1 MISTHFTKI
10 AGWEW
15 GSLQFT
21 KYCFAVPQPFF
32 NSIVH
37 LHHNLAKAVYRAE
50 NYRNLV
56 ELLVSDKA
64 DLITILVHFCYP
76 RDWQF
81 SDKPCRFNRFFG
93 DSRNSVSGKS
103 IWHHHRTR
111 WYQSNVRLH
120 IWNTFRD
127 QRFRSHGFGATT
139 GFGTPSLTGG
149 FGTPALGSSTGG
161 SFGSTGTGLGGT
173 GFGTGTSAFTAQP
186 KFQLQRQ
193 PAGNKRGKR
202 R

>member
-81 SDKPCRFNRFFG
+81 SEKPCWFNRFFG
-93 DSRNSVSGKS
+93 DSRNIVSGKS
-103 IWHHHRTR
+103 IWHHHRT
-111 WYQSNVRLH
+111 Q
-120 IWNTFRD
+120 
-127 QRFRSHGFGATT
+127 
-139 GFGTPSLTGG
+139 
-149 FGTPALGSSTGG
+149 
-161 SFGSTGTGLGGT
+161 
-173 GFGTGTSAFTAQP
+173 
-186 KFQLQRQ
+186 
-193 PAGNKRGKR
+193 
-202 R
+202 

>member
-1 MISTHFTKI
+1 MLLCS
-10 AGWEW
+10 
-15 GSLQFT
+15 SQR
-21 KYCFAVPQPFF
+21 FF

-56 ELLVSDKA
+56 ELLVSDKV

-111 WYQSNVRLH
+111 QYQSNIRLH
-120 IWNTFRD
+120 IRNTSRTNTL
-127 QRFRSHGFGATT
+127 GATGLGATT
-139 GFGTPSLTGG
+139 GFGTPSLMGG

-161 SFGSTGTGLGGT
+161 AFGSTGAGLGGT

-186 KFQLQRQ
+186 KFQLQRP